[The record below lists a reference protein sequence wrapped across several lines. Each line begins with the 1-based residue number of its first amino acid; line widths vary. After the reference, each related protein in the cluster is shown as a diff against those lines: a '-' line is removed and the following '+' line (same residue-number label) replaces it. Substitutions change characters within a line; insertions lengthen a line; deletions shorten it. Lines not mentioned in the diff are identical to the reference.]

1 MKKIAF
7 ILGLLMMQLVSIAQE
22 HVFNVVALSG
32 NTKLNNGTGLKSG
45 DQILSNQTIIVGT
58 GGYVALM
65 HKTGK
70 TIELQTAGTYTVTDL
85 STKVNAGNNSY
96 ASQYSDFVINQMTAD
111 GTSNNYSNTG
121 SVTRDIMKNIEILLP
136 KEVSVLKNT
145 PFHVS
150 WVSPRE
156 KDTYTIKLLDLF
168 DKVVYEQKLSKNETI
183 LNFSEISNLVTDSK
197 TPYLLQ
203 VCSNEKRGLV
213 SKKIRVIMTETNKE
227 KEITNEF
234 TKLKSEL
241 GENTAINSL
250 ILASF
255 YEAKGLTVYA
265 AENLENASNQAPKV
279 DHYRKIYL
287 NYLTKKKINTAY
299 LALNDAK

>member
-1 MKKIAF
+1 MKKIGF

-22 HVFNVVALSG
+22 HVFNIVALSG
-32 NTKLNNGTGLKSG
+32 STKLNNGTELKSG
-45 DQILSNQTIIVGT
+45 DEILSNQTIVVGS

-70 TIELQTAGTYTVTDL
+70 TIELQTNGTYSVSDL
-85 STKVNAGNNSY
+85 SKKVNAGNNSY

-136 KEVSVLKNT
+136 KQVSILKNT
-145 PFHVS
+145 AFHVS

-156 KDTYTIKLLDLF
+156 NDTYTIKLLDLF
-168 DKVVYEQKLSKNETI
+168 DKVVYKQELSKNETV
-183 LNFSEISNLVTDSK
+183 LNFSELTNLVTDSK

-203 VCSNEKRGLV
+203 VCSNTKKGLV
-213 SKKIRVIMTETNKE
+213 SKKIRVIMMETNKE
-227 KEITNEF
+227 QLISTEF

-279 DHYRKIYL
+279 EHYRKIYL

-299 LALNDAK
+299 LALNNLK

>member
-1 MKKIAF
+1 MKKIGF

-22 HVFNVVALSG
+22 HVFNIVALSG
-32 NTKLNNGTGLKSG
+32 STKLNNGTELKSG
-45 DQILSNQTIIVGT
+45 DEILSNQTIVVGS

-70 TIELQTAGTYTVTDL
+70 TIELQTNGTYSVSDL
-85 STKVNAGNNSY
+85 SKKVNAGNNSY

-136 KEVSVLKNT
+136 KQVSILKNT
-145 PFHVS
+145 SFHVS

-156 KDTYTIKLLDLF
+156 NDTYTIKLLDLF
-168 DKVVYEQKLSKNETI
+168 DKVVYKQELSKNETV
-183 LNFSEISNLVTDSK
+183 LNFSELTNLVTDSK

-203 VCSNEKRGLV
+203 VCSNTKKGLV
-213 SKKIRVIMTETNKE
+213 SKKIRVIMMETNKE
-227 KEITNEF
+227 QLISTEF

-279 DHYRKIYL
+279 EHYRKIYL

-299 LALNDAK
+299 LALNNLK